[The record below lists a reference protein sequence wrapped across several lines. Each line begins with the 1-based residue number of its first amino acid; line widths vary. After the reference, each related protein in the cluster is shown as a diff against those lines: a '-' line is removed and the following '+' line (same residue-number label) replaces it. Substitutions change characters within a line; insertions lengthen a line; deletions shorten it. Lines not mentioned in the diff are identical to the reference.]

1 MSIHKY
7 QTAGG
12 VRYKVKYYD
21 DTHRSRTKGGFT
33 TKREAQLWEGALRS
47 AQNRGEYIDP
57 KSSRVPLREVAQ
69 PWLTRQEV
77 NTKPSTYRTTETAWR
92 LHVEPRWG
100 RISVGS
106 VQPNSVADWL
116 TELTQGNP
124 RANPP
129 IKPLGATAVRRC
141 HGVLAGI
148 LDDAVNARRIASNPA
163 RGHGLKLPK
172 KKRKPLVF
180 LTHAQVHALAAASK
194 HPEIVLTLAYTGLR
208 WSELTGLQVKHV
220 DLKRRRLTVERNL
233 VVLPGGQ
240 IQDEG
245 LKTGERRTVSFPRL
259 LVPYLEQQCA
269 RKHRQDLVFTSEV
282 GSVLRPPSSQRGWFP
297 QAVRAAGIPRI
308 TPHDLRHT
316 TASLAV
322 QARANVK
329 ALQRMLGHASA
340 AMTLDTYAVLFDDE
354 LDRVADALDADA
366 EAALREAG

>member
-1 MSIHKY
+1 M
-7 QTAGG
+7 
-12 VRYKVKYYD
+12 
-21 DTHRSRTKGGFT
+21 
-33 TKREAQLWEGALRS
+33 
-47 AQNRGEYIDP
+47 
-57 KSSRVPLREVAQ
+57 
-69 PWLTRQEV
+69 
-77 NTKPSTYRTTETAWR
+77 
-92 LHVEPRWG
+92 
-100 RISVGS
+100 GS
-106 VQPNSVADWL
+106 
-116 TELTQGNP
+116 E
-124 RANPP
+124 
-129 IKPLGATAVRRC
+129 RC
-141 HGVLAGI
+141 LS
-148 LDDAVNARRIASNPA
+148 DR
-163 RGHGLKLPK
+163 
-172 KKRKPLVF
+172 
-180 LTHAQVHALAAASK
+180 
-194 HPEIVLTLAYTGLR
+194 AYTGLR

-245 LKTGERRTVSFPRL
+245 LKTGERRTVTFPRL

-308 TPHDLRHT
+308 TPHALRHT

-366 EAALREAG
+366 EAALRETG